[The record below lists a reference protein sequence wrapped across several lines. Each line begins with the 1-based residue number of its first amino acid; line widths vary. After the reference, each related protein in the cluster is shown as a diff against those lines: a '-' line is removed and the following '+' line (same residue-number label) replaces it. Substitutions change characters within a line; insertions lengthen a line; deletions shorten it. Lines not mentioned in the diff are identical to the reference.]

1 MKDLTKQQNEFIS
14 KICDFE
20 SLINEEKSWIKI
32 ANIICESDEK
42 DCEYFVWLILQV
54 IKEQTDALFC
64 LYGNL
69 LSVAYEVIK

>member
-20 SLINEEKSWIKI
+20 YLIYEEKSWIKI
-32 ANIICESDEK
+32 ANIICESNDKESG
-42 DCEYFVWLILQV
+42 YYLWLVLQM
-54 IKEQTDALFC
+54 IKKQNDNLSC
-64 LYGNL
+64 LYENL